1 MRREHKLDVQVADRL
16 EEFAGSDS
24 ARYKARKRL
33 LARAGLRLRVRLREV
48 RTTAT
53 NAVMLFGD
61 VREVEEVREGA
72 GERGRGFYGQLCEQ
86 RRQLVEFGLPAGS

>member
-33 LARAGLRLRVRLREV
+33 LARTGLRLRVGPERVVDRWQTARRRLGRARRE
-48 RTTAT
+48 RWRR
-53 NAVMLFGD
+53 D
-61 VREVEEVREGA
+61 P
-72 GERGRGFYGQLCEQ
+72 RGCDNED
-86 RRQLVEFGLPAGS
+86 S